1 MKWRLQPLQAL
12 YLTQFLSAF
21 ADNMILFVIANLLRE
36 NGFSP
41 ALLALVSIAFF
52 LPYIVLAPLA
62 GPFADK
68 HPKSVVLVMGN
79 LIKLLGVLLLLV
91 IDHSSILL
99 LMLSYFTVGVGA
111 VVYSPAKYGIL
122 PELATTG
129 DELFRANARIE
140 AYTIIAILTGIGGG
154 GAIASATPTLVSS
167 AICLVLYGCSVLM
180 TFWIPRIHGNSAI
193 RYGQEARLFFHNV
206 GRLMKNP
213 ETSFSLIGTGSFWM
227 SSAVLRVA
235 VLAWIPVSL
244 GIDPDSFSVSLI
256 LATTSFGIIAGAFL
270 APRLIPLHQFYR
282 SILYG
287 FVMFLL
293 ILLFP
298 WFHLTAIAIL
308 FLLLVGFMG
317 GVFIVPMNTILQE
330 EGKKMVGSG
339 QTIAI
344 QNFLENTL
352 MAVGSGIY
360 YTIVYLGVSISGAI
374 VVQGVL
380 LLLFLLYLY
389 GQSKQIAHVQ
399 QTKNRDI

>member
-68 HPKSVVLVMGN
+68 HPKSVILVMGN

-167 AICLVLYGCSVLM
+167 AICLALYGCSVLM
-180 TFWIPRIHGNSAI
+180 TFWIPRIHCNSAI

-206 GRLMKNP
+206 GLLMKNP

-287 FVMFLL
+287 FVMVLL

-298 WFHLTAIAIL
+298 WFHLTVIAIL

>member
-12 YLTQFLSAF
+12 YVTQFLSAF

-41 ALLALVSIAFF
+41 ALLALVSISFF
-52 LPYIVLAPLA
+52 LPYIVLAPLV

-68 HPKSVVLVMGN
+68 HPKSVVLVIGN
-79 LIKLLGVLLLLV
+79 LIKLLGVLLLMV
-91 IDHSSILL
+91 TDHSSIVL

-122 PELATTG
+122 PELTKTE
-129 DELFRANARIE
+129 DELFQANARIE

-154 GAIASATPTLVSS
+154 GAIASMTPPAVSS
-167 AICLVLYGCSVLM
+167 AMCLGLYGLSVLM
-180 TFWIPRIHGNSAI
+180 TFMIPRIHGNSAI
-193 RYGQEARLFFHNV
+193 GYGQEARRFFHNL
-206 GRLMKNP
+206 RKLMEKP

-235 VLAWIPVSL
+235 VLAWIPASL

-256 LATTSFGIIAGAFL
+256 LATTSIGIIAGAFL

-287 FVMFLL
+287 FLMFVL

-298 WFHLTAIAIL
+298 WFHVTAIAIL

-344 QNFLENTL
+344 QNFIENIL

-360 YTIVYLGVSISGAI
+360 YAIVYLGVSVSGAI
-374 VVQGVL
+374 VIQGLV
-380 LLLFLLYLY
+380 LLLFLLYLS
-389 GQSKQIAHVQ
+389 GQSKQMK
-399 QTKNRDI
+399 QTHQVDSRDV